1 MAVVTKVHSAP
12 STFALTDLALHAAI
26 ELDRMRAGLPHNA
39 DILAQLA
46 AALRLTSEPPASAP
60 PFRFVEPG
68 YYLPFERLYRT
79 QESGQPGALKDIQD
93 YIQRTS
99 DALSHADDA
108 DQAKL
113 TNFCVALHQALI
125 QDSTAEDGFVVHD
138 WRALGDG
145 TATGISAA

>member
-1 MAVVTKVHSAP
+1 MVVVSEVLGAP
-12 STFALTDLALHAAI
+12 STFALTDLALQAAI
-26 ELDRMRAGLPHNA
+26 ELDRMRAGLAH
-39 DILAQLA
+39 DGTVLTQLA
-46 AALRLTSEPPASAP
+46 AALRLTSEPPAHSP

-79 QESGQPGALKDIQD
+79 QESRQPGALKDIQD

-99 DALSHADDA
+99 DALSHADPA
-108 DQAKL
+108 DQVKL

-125 QDSTAEDGFVVHD
+125 QDSTAEDGFVIHD

-145 TATGISAA
+145 AATGFSAA

>member
-1 MAVVTKVHSAP
+1 MAVGTKVHGAP
-12 STFALTDLALHAAI
+12 TTLALTDLALQAAI
-26 ELDRMRAGLPHNA
+26 ELDRMRAGLSHNA
-39 DILAQLA
+39 DVLAQLA
-46 AALRLTSEPPASAP
+46 DALRVTSEPPAHEP

-79 QESGQPGALKDIQD
+79 QESRQPGALKDIQD

-99 DALSHADDA
+99 DALSHADHA
-108 DQAKL
+108 DQVKL

-125 QDSTAEDGFVVHD
+125 QDSTAEDGFVIHD

-145 TATGISAA
+145 AATGISAA

>member
-1 MAVVTKVHSAP
+1 MTMTSKVQNSTSA
-12 STFALTDLALHAAI
+12 FALTDLALHAAI
-26 ELDRMRAGLPHNA
+26 ELDRMRAGLAHNPDVLTRLA
-39 DILAQLA
+39 D
-46 AALRLTSEPPASAP
+46 ALRRTSTPPANAP

-79 QESGQPGALKDIQD
+79 QESRQPGELKDIQD

-99 DALSHADDA
+99 DALSHADRE

-145 TATGISAA
+145 ATTGISAA

>member
-1 MAVVTKVHSAP
+1 MAVVSKIHNAP
-12 STFALTDLALHAAI
+12 STFALADLALQAAI
-26 ELDRMRAGLPHNA
+26 ELDRMRAGLAHNPA
-39 DILAQLA
+39 VLAQLA
-46 AALRLTSEPPASAP
+46 DALRLTSEPPANAP

-79 QESGQPGALKDIQD
+79 QESRQPGALKDIQD

-99 DALSHADDA
+99 DTLSHADHSH
-108 DQAKL
+108 QVEL

-125 QDSTAEDGFVVHD
+125 QDNTAEDGVVIHD

-145 TATGISAA
+145 AATSISPA